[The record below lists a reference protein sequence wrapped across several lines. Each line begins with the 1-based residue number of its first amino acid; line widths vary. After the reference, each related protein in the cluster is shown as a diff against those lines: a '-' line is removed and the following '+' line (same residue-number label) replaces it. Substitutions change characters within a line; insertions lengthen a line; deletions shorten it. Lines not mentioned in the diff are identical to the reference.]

1 MKEFSDPQRSQHMT
15 RQDKVIQQPSKL
27 KASGFQSVKGQIQ
40 LKVSDNVKLE
50 PPPNI
55 STNSVKNNVKV
66 NVTKELSSVDK
77 DFLTVPTSS
86 GDISI
91 SQRLSRSMESLD
103 NILKELSDVISKE
116 PKLAPVDSPKR
127 LSSSLLELNSV
138 DKILS
143 NNDISKSMISSESC
157 KYINY
162 NSF

>member
-77 DFLTVPTSS
+77 DFLTVATSS

-157 KYINY
+157 KYVNY